1 MLRFFRQIRQR
12 LLIQNKF
19 SIYLLYAIGEILLV
33 VIGILIALQVDNW
46 NEERKE
52 RVFANEL
59 LEDVLISVRE
69 NMTYLNIVIESNQ
82 TGIKSGEIISL
93 HLERDLPYHDS
104 LNIHF
109 SHAVG
114 YSTPILRN
122 AGYES
127 LKSYGLNIIENDSIL
142 KSLEILNNG
151 FIETLVLRQENYFSN
166 TASPILTGLFETVTM
181 RTGMKPFN
189 YEELKKSRKY
199 RSILNTSIANKKDAN
214 SYYKIWLLGIEDLYK
229 RIDQELKKSR

>member
-1 MLRFFRQIRQR
+1 MLRFFRHLRQR
-12 LLIQNKF
+12 LITTNKF
-19 SIYLLYAIGEILLV
+19 SKYLLYALGEILLV
-33 VIGILIALQVDNW
+33 AIGILIALQVDNW

-52 RVFANEL
+52 RIFANEL

-69 NMTYLNIVIESNQ
+69 NMTYLNFVIEYNQ
-82 TGIKSGEIISL
+82 TGIKSGEIIRL
-93 HLERDLPYHDS
+93 HLDRDLPYHDS

-109 SHAVG
+109 SQAVG
-114 YSTPILRN
+114 YGTPILRN

-151 FIETLVLRQENYFSN
+151 FIETLVFRQENYFSD
-166 TASPILTGLFETVTM
+166 TASPILTGLFETVSM

-199 RSILNTSIANKKDAN
+199 RSILNTSIAYKKDAN
-214 SYYKIWLLGIEDLYK
+214 NYYKIWLLGIEDLYK
-229 RIDQELKKSR
+229 GIDQELKKTR